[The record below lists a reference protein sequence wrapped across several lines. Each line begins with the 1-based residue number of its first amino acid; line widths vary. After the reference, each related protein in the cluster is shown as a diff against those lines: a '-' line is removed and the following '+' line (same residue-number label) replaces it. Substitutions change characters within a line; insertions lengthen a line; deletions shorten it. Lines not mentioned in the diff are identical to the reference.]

1 LIRYLDFFLSN
12 EDIERPK
19 PDADIYLQA
28 AALAEAQ
35 PSECLVVEDNAN
47 GVRAAEAAGCPV
59 LVVETVADVRLAK
72 IEQAIQ
78 RIEDAAS

>member
-1 LIRYLDFFLSN
+1 
-12 EDIERPK
+12 
-19 PDADIYLQA
+19 
-28 AALAEAQ
+28 
-35 PSECLVVEDNAN
+35 VEDNAN
-47 GVRAAEAAGCPV
+47 GVRAAEAAGCQV